1 MLGSIEKGRKLPQLG
16 RRHNVAFFNKMH
28 PLSRL
33 AQCNPT
39 EHFIVFCY
47 LPLPAWEGSWHS
59 VPEVT
64 KSLCVHTLVF
74 TFLRGFE
81 GRAAL
86 LFFSSPVTNGLWQ
99 APRRSEQ
106 KLLELVGVRS
116 ATCPWGWGQGG
127 RKWFYMKASSED
139 TPLSLAETVTFQGTS
154 KRPWLEEYRSS
165 DREEDNAWEH
175 KNRSQK
181 PLDTSASSQGLQW
194 LPQCSSQSSGRFFQ
208 WENIFLSAFLCIS

>member
-106 KLLELVGVRS
+106 KLLELVGIRS

-127 RKWFYMKASSED
+127 RKWFCMKASSED
-139 TPLSLAETVTFQGTS
+139 TPLSPAEAVTFQRTS

-165 DREEDNAWEH
+165 EGRRTLRGSTRTGH
-175 KNRSQK
+175 RS
-181 PLDTSASSQGLQW
+181 LLT
-194 LPQCSSQSSGRFFQ
+194 PQLLARVYSGFHNVPANQVGGFCNERTFF
-208 WENIFLSAFLCIS
+208 